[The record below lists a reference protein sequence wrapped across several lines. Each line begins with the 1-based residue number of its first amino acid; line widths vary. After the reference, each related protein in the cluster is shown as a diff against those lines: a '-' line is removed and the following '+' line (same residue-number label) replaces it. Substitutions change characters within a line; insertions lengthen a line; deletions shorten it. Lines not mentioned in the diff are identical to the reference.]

1 MTPTDTSPI
10 LLWFR
15 RDLRLGDHA
24 ALAQACATGR
34 PVIPVFIRDGSVNA
48 LGAAP
53 KWRMG
58 QAVEAFD
65 KSLRRHGNRVTLRSG
80 DALAVLQDL
89 VAQTGA
95 TTVLWSRLYDP
106 ECQTRDA
113 AVKAALRGQGIDAR
127 SFAGHVIFEPWSVET
142 GSGTPYKVYSPF
154 WRAVRGRDV
163 PPALPAPDV
172 IQAPQDW
179 PSSETLADWQ
189 MGDAMQRGAGVLA
202 RYSAPGEDAAQ
213 ARLQAFLGAAIE
225 GYKQDRDFPEKPA
238 TSGLS
243 EYLTY
248 GEISPA
254 QVWHAGQAALAQG
267 HAGAEHFLKELVW
280 REFAY
285 HLMYHFPHI
294 LNAPW
299 REGWES
305 FPWQTD
311 DDHPD
316 VLAWKQG
323 RTGVRFVDAAMREM
337 YVTGRMH
344 NRARMI
350 VASFLTKHLMTDWR
364 IGMRWFED
372 CLTDWDPASNA
383 MGWQWVAGCGPDAAP
398 FFRIFNPDTQLKKF
412 DPNGSYATRWIAEG
426 QLDPPQ
432 TALDY
437 FEAVPQSWALGPRD
451 TYPLPLVSLDLGR
464 KRALGAYE
472 NRVKLA

>member
-1 MTPTDTSPI
+1 MTSNSSPI
-10 LLWFR
+10 LVWFR
-15 RDLRLGDHA
+15 RDLRLSDHA
-24 ALAQACATGR
+24 ALTQACATGR
-34 PVIPVFIRDGSVNA
+34 PVIPVFIRDGSVDA

-65 KSLRRHGNRVTLRSG
+65 KRLRLHGSRLILRSG
-80 DALAVLQDL
+80 DAQTELQKL
-89 VAQTGA
+89 IAETGA
-95 TTVLWSRLYDP
+95 GAVLWSRLYDP
-106 ECQTRDA
+106 DSQTRDA
-113 AVKAALRGQGIDAR
+113 GVKAALRGQGVEAR
-127 SFAGHVIFEPWSVET
+127 SFPGHVMFEPWTVET
-142 GSGTPYKVYSPF
+142 GSATPYKVYSPF

-163 PPALPAPDV
+163 PQALPAPDV
-172 IQAPQDW
+172 IATPQDW
-179 PSSETLADWQ
+179 PSSETLSDWQ
-189 MGDAMQRGAGVLA
+189 MGDAMQRGAAVMA

-225 GYKQDRDFPEKPA
+225 GYKQDRDFPAKPA

-254 QVWHAGQAALAQG
+254 QIWHAGQAAMIQG
-267 HAGAEHFLKELVW
+267 RAGAEHFLKELVW

-285 HLMYHFPHI
+285 HLMYHFPHM
-294 LNAPW
+294 LHAPW

-311 DDHPD
+311 ENHPD

-323 RTGVRFVDAAMREM
+323 RTGVQFVDAAMREM

-412 DPNGSYATRWIAEG
+412 DPNGSYASRWIAEG

-437 FEAVPQSWALGPRD
+437 FEAVPKSWALGPRD
-451 TYPLPLVSLDLGR
+451 TYPLPSISLDLGR